1 MIRSEYLRFLQTLN
15 SETISENV
23 RKIANLILLNLD
35 HLASLGTH
43 QGQRIRAIIQLAQ
56 NDWNTLSCVIQLPV
70 ENLTAN
76 KSPITQL
83 KSLKVGPFRGFA
95 REETFDLTNNLVLI
109 YGSNGTG
116 KSSFCEALEYSLLG
130 NVAEAE
136 SKRFRYQ
143 EQYFRNIYVDHF
155 CAPVLTGLNVDKEE
169 ITIGADDALHRF
181 CFVERNRIDNFSRI
195 AAQMPAKQTE
205 LISTLFGLDSFSDFV
220 RKFTTEIDFRY
231 IDLTGKK
238 AELLAQKRQALEGA
252 RQQIEINHAT
262 LIDINNDEQAL
273 ASAYREGIDFNQL
286 VLEVQG
292 NNENIGLISKI
303 EYEIQQPLAIKS
315 SLSLAILDELGRNI
329 INHLNEHN
337 TLYQEL
343 VGASQQVSFKNLYD
357 AVIQVQKN
365 SPNNC
370 PACKTSLQQVVL
382 NPFTHSIEELQKL
395 QYLAD
400 QQTKLQLLEQNIK
413 QELLSLVQI
422 ISTCCN
428 RFSPNLLTQYQ
439 VSPSIQENIEWWN
452 GLQKPMLDGF
462 SAWQHLYSQ
471 VKQLEDADKGID
483 QAVQLRSEKQSKLD
497 RLRNVSRDITL
508 LITRRQI
515 ANRSLLN
522 AQQIINNFD
531 IENAQLIKDV
541 QAESPKI
548 QKNHS
553 ISEAYNKFVILLKAY
568 NNKLPELLIADL
580 SEQVV
585 ELYNSFNRNDLPS
598 ELLATVKLPL
608 SQNQRLEISFQNTPN
623 QFYDPLHVLSE
634 GHIRCMG
641 LSILLAKN
649 LKENCPL
656 LIFDDPVN
664 AIDDDHR
671 ESIRRTLFEDQLFA
685 GKQIILTCHGE
696 EFFKDIQNLLPAQ
709 VAAEAQLITFL
720 PRLEEPH
727 INVDFNCAP
736 RNYIIAAR
744 DHFNKDEIREA
755 LSKLRKAMESLTK
768 GKIWSYVSKYGD
780 GNLSLKLRAASAPIE
795 LRNLSEQLKSRIAKD
810 DFSDP
815 DKSSVMEP
823 LSTLIGVNGSSREW
837 RYLNKGTHEENDR
850 AEFDRSTVSIMIS
863 ALESLDQAMQ

>member
-1 MIRSEYLRFLQTLN
+1 MVRSEYLRFLQTLN
-15 SETISENV
+15 SETISENE

-43 QGQRIRAIIQLAQ
+43 QGQRVKAIIQLAQ
-56 NDWNTLSCVIQLPV
+56 SDWDILSCIIQPPV
-70 ENLTAN
+70 ESLTTN

-136 SKRFRYQ
+136 SKRFRDQ
-143 EQYFRNIYVDHF
+143 EKYFRNIYVDRF
-155 CAPVLTGLNVDKEE
+155 SAPVLTGLNIDKEE
-169 ITIGADDALHRF
+169 IAIDADDALHRF

-238 AELLAQKRQALEGA
+238 AELLAQKGQALEGA
-252 RQQIEINHAT
+252 RQQIEINHVT

-273 ASAYREGIDFNQL
+273 ASTYCKDIDFNQL

-292 NNENIGLISKI
+292 NSENIGLISKI

-315 SLSLAILDELGRNI
+315 SLSLVTLDELGRNI
-329 INHLNEHN
+329 VNHLNEHN
-337 TLYQEL
+337 TLHQEL
-343 VGASQQVSFKNLYD
+343 ADASQQVSFKNLYD

-370 PACKTSLQQVVL
+370 PACKTPLQQVVL
-382 NPFTHSIEELQKL
+382 NPFIHSIEELQKL
-395 QYLAD
+395 QHLAD
-400 QQTKLQLLEQNIK
+400 QQTKLQLLEQNTK
-413 QELLSLVQI
+413 QKLLSLAQI
-422 ISTCCN
+422 ISTCCS

-439 VSPSIQENIEWWN
+439 VSPSIQENVEWWN
-452 GLQKPMLDGF
+452 GLQKPMSDDF
-462 SAWQHLYSQ
+462 SAWQHLHSQ

-483 QAVQLRSEKQSKLD
+483 QDVQLRSEKQAKLN
-497 RLRNVSRDITL
+497 RLRDLSRDITL

-515 ANRSLLN
+515 ANRLLSN
-522 AQQIINNFD
+522 AQQVINNFD
-531 IENAQLIKDV
+531 IENAQLIMDV

-548 QKNHS
+548 QENNS
-553 ISEAYNKFVILLKAY
+553 ISEAYNKFVKLLNAY
-568 NNKLPELLIADL
+568 KDKLPELLVADL

-608 SQNQRLEISFQNTPN
+608 SQNQRLEVSFQNTPN

-709 VAAEAQLITFL
+709 VAAETQLITFL

-768 GKIWSYVSKYGD
+768 GKIWGYVSKYGD

-795 LRNLSEQLKSRIAKD
+795 LRNLSEQLKSKIAKD

-815 DKSSVMEP
+815 NKSSVMEP

>member
-1 MIRSEYLRFLQTLN
+1 MVRSEYLRFLQTLN
-15 SETISENV
+15 SETISKNE

-43 QGQRIRAIIQLAQ
+43 QGQRIKAIIQLAQ
-56 NDWNTLSCVIQLPV
+56 DDWDTLSCTIQPPV
-70 ENLTAN
+70 ENLTSN

-95 REETFDLTNNLVLI
+95 REESFDLTNNLVLI

-136 SKRFRYQ
+136 SKRFRDQ
-143 EQYFRNIYVDHF
+143 EKYFRNIYVDHF
-155 CAPVLTGLNVDKEE
+155 SAPVLTGLNVDEEE
-169 ITIGADDALHRF
+169 ITIDADDALHRF

-205 LISTLFGLDSFSDFV
+205 LISTLFGLDSFSNFV

-231 IDLTGKK
+231 IDLIGKK

-262 LIDINNDEQAL
+262 LIDINNNEQAL
-273 ASAYREGIDFNQL
+273 ASEYREGIDFNQL
-286 VLEVQG
+286 LLEVQG
-292 NNENIGLISKI
+292 NSENIGLISKI

-315 SLSLAILDELGRNI
+315 SLSLVTLDELGINI
-329 INHLNEHN
+329 VNHINEYS

-343 VGASQQVSFKNLYD
+343 VDASQQVSFKNLYD

-365 SPNNC
+365 SPSIC
-370 PACKTSLQQVVL
+370 PACKTPLQQVVL
-382 NPFTHSIEELQKL
+382 NPFIHSTEELQKL

-400 QQTKLQLLEQNIK
+400 QQTKLQLLERNIK
-413 QELLSLVQI
+413 QELLSLAQI
-422 ISTCCN
+422 ISTCCS
-428 RFSPNLLTQYQ
+428 RFSPNSLTQYQ
-439 VSPSIQENIEWWN
+439 VSPSIQENLEWWN
-452 GLQKPMLDGF
+452 GLQKPMSDGF
-462 SAWQHLYSQ
+462 SAWQHLHSQ
-471 VKQLEDADKGID
+471 VKQLEDSDKRID
-483 QAVQLRSEKQSKLD
+483 QAAQLRSEKQAKLNY
-497 RLRNVSRDITL
+497 LRNLSRDITL

-515 ANRSLLN
+515 ANKSLLN

-531 IENAQLIKDV
+531 TENAQLIIDV

-553 ISEAYNKFVILLKAY
+553 ISEAYNKFVILLNAY
-568 NNKLPELLIADL
+568 NNKLPKLLVADL

-709 VAAEAQLITFL
+709 VAADAQLITFL

-768 GKIWSYVSKYGD
+768 GKIWGYVNKYGD

-795 LRNLSEQLKSRIAKD
+795 LRNLSEQLKSKIAKN

-815 DKSSVMEP
+815 DKSNVMEP

-850 AEFDRSTVSIMIS
+850 AEFDRATVSTMIS
-863 ALESLDQAMQ
+863 AVEFLDQAI

>member
-1 MIRSEYLRFLQTLN
+1 MVRSEYLRFLQTLN
-15 SETISENV
+15 SETISKNE

-43 QGQRIRAIIQLAQ
+43 QGQRIKAIIQLAQ
-56 NDWNTLSCVIQLPV
+56 DDWDTLSCTIQPPV
-70 ENLTAN
+70 ENLTSN

-95 REETFDLTNNLVLI
+95 REESFDLTNNLVLI

-136 SKRFRYQ
+136 SKRFRDQ
-143 EQYFRNIYVDHF
+143 EKYFRNIYVDHF
-155 CAPVLTGLNVDKEE
+155 SAPVLTGLNVDEEE
-169 ITIGADDALHRF
+169 ITIDADDALHRF

-205 LISTLFGLDSFSDFV
+205 LISTLFGLDSFSNFV

-231 IDLTGKK
+231 IDLIGKK

-262 LIDINNDEQAL
+262 LIDINNNEQAL
-273 ASAYREGIDFNQL
+273 ASEYREGIDFNQL
-286 VLEVQG
+286 LLEVQG

-315 SLSLAILDELGRNI
+315 SLSLVTLDELGINI
-329 INHLNEHN
+329 VNHINEYS

-343 VGASQQVSFKNLYD
+343 VDASQQVSFKNLYD

-365 SPNNC
+365 SPSIC
-370 PACKTSLQQVVL
+370 PACKTPLQQVVL
-382 NPFTHSIEELQKL
+382 NPFIHSTEELQKL

-400 QQTKLQLLEQNIK
+400 QQTKIQLLERNIK
-413 QELLSLVQI
+413 QELLSLAQI
-422 ISTCCN
+422 ISTCCS
-428 RFSPNLLTQYQ
+428 RFSPNSLTQYQ
-439 VSPSIQENIEWWN
+439 VSPSIQENLEWWN
-452 GLQKPMLDGF
+452 GLQKPMSDGF
-462 SAWQHLYSQ
+462 SAWQHLHSQ
-471 VKQLEDADKGID
+471 VKQLEDSDKRID
-483 QAVQLRSEKQSKLD
+483 QAAQLRSEKQAKLNY
-497 RLRNVSRDITL
+497 LRNLSRDITL

-515 ANRSLLN
+515 ANKSLLN

-531 IENAQLIKDV
+531 TENAQLIIDV

-553 ISEAYNKFVILLKAY
+553 ISEAYNKFVILLNAY
-568 NNKLPELLIADL
+568 NNKLPKLLVADL

-709 VAAEAQLITFL
+709 VAADAQLITFL

-768 GKIWSYVSKYGD
+768 GKIWGYVNKYGD

-795 LRNLSEQLKSRIAKD
+795 LRNLSEQLKSKIAKN

-815 DKSSVMEP
+815 DKSNVMEP

-850 AEFDRSTVSIMIS
+850 AEFDRATVSTMIS
-863 ALESLDQAMQ
+863 AVEFLDQAI

>member
-1 MIRSEYLRFLQTLN
+1 MVRSEYLRFLQTLN
-15 SETISENV
+15 SETISKNE

-43 QGQRIRAIIQLAQ
+43 QGQRIKAIIQLAQ
-56 NDWNTLSCVIQLPV
+56 DDWDTLSCTIQPPV
-70 ENLTAN
+70 ENLTSN

-95 REETFDLTNNLVLI
+95 REESFDLTNNLVLI

-136 SKRFRYQ
+136 SKRFRDQ
-143 EQYFRNIYVDHF
+143 EKYFRNIYVDHF
-155 CAPVLTGLNVDKEE
+155 SAPVLTGLNVDEEE
-169 ITIGADDALHRF
+169 ITIDADDALHRF

-205 LISTLFGLDSFSDFV
+205 LISTLFGLDSFSNFV

-231 IDLTGKK
+231 IDLIGKK

-262 LIDINNDEQAL
+262 LIDINNNEQAL
-273 ASAYREGIDFNQL
+273 ASEYREGIDFNQL
-286 VLEVQG
+286 LLEVQG

-315 SLSLAILDELGRNI
+315 SLSLVTLDELGINI
-329 INHLNEHN
+329 VNHINEYS

-343 VGASQQVSFKNLYD
+343 VDASQQVSFKNLYD

-365 SPNNC
+365 SPSIC
-370 PACKTSLQQVVL
+370 PACKTPLQQVVL
-382 NPFTHSIEELQKL
+382 NPFIHSTEELQKL

-400 QQTKLQLLEQNIK
+400 QQTKLQLLERNIK
-413 QELLSLVQI
+413 QELLSLAQI
-422 ISTCCN
+422 ISTCCS
-428 RFSPNLLTQYQ
+428 RFSPNSLTQYQ
-439 VSPSIQENIEWWN
+439 VSPSIQENLEWWN
-452 GLQKPMLDGF
+452 GLQKPMSDGF
-462 SAWQHLYSQ
+462 SAWQHLHSQ
-471 VKQLEDADKGID
+471 VKQLEDSDKRID
-483 QAVQLRSEKQSKLD
+483 QAAQLRSEKQAKLNY
-497 RLRNVSRDITL
+497 LRNLSRDITL

-515 ANRSLLN
+515 ANKSLLN

-531 IENAQLIKDV
+531 TENAQLIIDV

-553 ISEAYNKFVILLKAY
+553 ISEAYNKFVILLNAY
-568 NNKLPELLIADL
+568 NNKLPKLLVADL

-709 VAAEAQLITFL
+709 VAADAQLITFL

-768 GKIWSYVSKYGD
+768 GKIWGYVNKYGD

-795 LRNLSEQLKSRIAKD
+795 LRNLSEQLKSKIAKN

-815 DKSSVMEP
+815 DKSNVMEP

-850 AEFDRSTVSIMIS
+850 AEFDRATVSTMIS
-863 ALESLDQAMQ
+863 AVEFLDQAI

>member
-1 MIRSEYLRFLQTLN
+1 MVRSEYLRFLQTLN
-15 SETISENV
+15 SETISKNE

-43 QGQRIRAIIQLAQ
+43 QGQRIKAIIQLAQ
-56 NDWNTLSCVIQLPV
+56 DDWDTLSCTIQPPV
-70 ENLTAN
+70 ENLTSN

-95 REETFDLTNNLVLI
+95 REESFDLTNNLVLI

-136 SKRFRYQ
+136 SKRFRDQ
-143 EQYFRNIYVDHF
+143 EKYFRNIYVDHF
-155 CAPVLTGLNVDKEE
+155 SAPVLTGLNVDEEE
-169 ITIGADDALHRF
+169 ITIDADDALHRF

-205 LISTLFGLDSFSDFV
+205 LISTLFGLDSFSNFV

-231 IDLTGKK
+231 IDLIGKK

-262 LIDINNDEQAL
+262 LIDINNNEQAL
-273 ASAYREGIDFNQL
+273 ASEYREGIDFNQL
-286 VLEVQG
+286 LLEVQG

-315 SLSLAILDELGRNI
+315 SLSLVTLDELGINI
-329 INHLNEHN
+329 VNHINEYS

-343 VGASQQVSFKNLYD
+343 VDASQQVSFKNLYD

-365 SPNNC
+365 SPSIC
-370 PACKTSLQQVVL
+370 PACKTPLQQVVL
-382 NPFTHSIEELQKL
+382 NPFIHSTEELQKL

-400 QQTKLQLLEQNIK
+400 QQTKLQLLERNIK
-413 QELLSLVQI
+413 QELLSLAQI
-422 ISTCCN
+422 ISTCCS
-428 RFSPNLLTQYQ
+428 RFSPNSLTQYQ
-439 VSPSIQENIEWWN
+439 VSPSIQENLEWWN
-452 GLQKPMLDGF
+452 GLQKPMSDGF
-462 SAWQHLYSQ
+462 SAWQHLHSQ
-471 VKQLEDADKGID
+471 VKQLEDSDKRID
-483 QAVQLRSEKQSKLD
+483 QAAQLRSEKQAKLNY
-497 RLRNVSRDITL
+497 LRNLSRDITL

-515 ANRSLLN
+515 ANKSLLN

-531 IENAQLIKDV
+531 TENAQLIIDV

-553 ISEAYNKFVILLKAY
+553 ISEAYNKFVILLNAY
-568 NNKLPELLIADL
+568 NNKLPKLLVADL

-709 VAAEAQLITFL
+709 VAADA
-720 PRLEEPH
+720 
-727 INVDFNCAP
+727 
-736 RNYIIAAR
+736 
-744 DHFNKDEIREA
+744 
-755 LSKLRKAMESLTK
+755 
-768 GKIWSYVSKYGD
+768 
-780 GNLSLKLRAASAPIE
+780 
-795 LRNLSEQLKSRIAKD
+795 
-810 DFSDP
+810 
-815 DKSSVMEP
+815 
-823 LSTLIGVNGSSREW
+823 
-837 RYLNKGTHEENDR
+837 
-850 AEFDRSTVSIMIS
+850 
-863 ALESLDQAMQ
+863 

>member
-1 MIRSEYLRFLQTLN
+1 MVRSEYLRFLQTLN
-15 SETISENV
+15 SETISKNE

-43 QGQRIRAIIQLAQ
+43 QGQRIKAIIQLAQ
-56 NDWNTLSCVIQLPV
+56 DDWDTLSCTIQPPV
-70 ENLTAN
+70 ENLTSN

-95 REETFDLTNNLVLI
+95 REESFDLTNNLVLI

-136 SKRFRYQ
+136 SKRFRDQ
-143 EQYFRNIYVDHF
+143 EKYFRNIYVDHF
-155 CAPVLTGLNVDKEE
+155 SAPVLTGLNVDEEE
-169 ITIGADDALHRF
+169 ITIDADDALHRF

-205 LISTLFGLDSFSDFV
+205 LISTLFGLDSFSNFV

-231 IDLTGKK
+231 IDLIGKK

-262 LIDINNDEQAL
+262 LIDINNNEQAL
-273 ASAYREGIDFNQL
+273 ASEYREGIDFNQFL
-286 VLEVQG
+286 LEVQG

-315 SLSLAILDELGRNI
+315 SLSLVTLDELGINI
-329 INHLNEHN
+329 VNHINEYS

-343 VGASQQVSFKNLYD
+343 VDASQQVSFKNLYD

-365 SPNNC
+365 SPSIC
-370 PACKTSLQQVVL
+370 PACKTPLQQVVL
-382 NPFTHSIEELQKL
+382 NPFIHSTEELQKL

-400 QQTKLQLLEQNIK
+400 QQTKLQLLERNIK
-413 QELLSLVQI
+413 QELLSLAQI
-422 ISTCCN
+422 ISTCCS
-428 RFSPNLLTQYQ
+428 RFSPNSLTQYQ
-439 VSPSIQENIEWWN
+439 VSPSIQENLEWWN
-452 GLQKPMLDGF
+452 GLQKPMSDGF
-462 SAWQHLYSQ
+462 SAWQHLHSQ
-471 VKQLEDADKGID
+471 VKQLEDSDKRID
-483 QAVQLRSEKQSKLD
+483 QAAQLRSEKQAKLNY
-497 RLRNVSRDITL
+497 LRNLSRDITL

-515 ANRSLLN
+515 ANKSLLN

-531 IENAQLIKDV
+531 TENAQLIIDV

-553 ISEAYNKFVILLKAY
+553 ISEAYNKFVILLNAY
-568 NNKLPELLIADL
+568 NNKLPKLLVADL

-709 VAAEAQLITFL
+709 VAADAQLITFL

-768 GKIWSYVSKYGD
+768 GKIWGYVNKYGD

-795 LRNLSEQLKSRIAKD
+795 LRNLSEQLKSKIAKN

-815 DKSSVMEP
+815 DKSNVMEP

-850 AEFDRSTVSIMIS
+850 AEFDRATVSTMIS
-863 ALESLDQAMQ
+863 AVEFLDQAI